1 MNLYFR
7 LFSLILS
14 ILFKPRKLT
23 LLESSILT
31 GRVWPTDLDN
41 NLHMNNGRYLTL
53 MDLGRFDLVVRVGF
67 LPSILKNHWFPVLGA
82 SRISYF
88 RPLKPFHFYSL
99 KTRLVAWDE
108 KWLYLCQEFESD
120 GKLSARAYVQ
130 GLFLAPEGKVSTADL
145 FRVIDFRESSP
156 PLPEDLAEWRRP
168 IQGASTPPSDRG

>member
-7 LFSLILS
+7 LFALIFS
-14 ILFKPRKLT
+14 IFFKPRRLT
-23 LLESSILT
+23 MMDTSVLT

-53 MDLGRFDLVVRVGF
+53 MDLGRFDLVVRAGF

-88 RPLKPFHFYSL
+88 RPLKPFHTYAL

-108 KWLYLCQEFESD
+108 KWLYLCQEFESG

-130 GLFLAPEGKVSTADL
+130 GLFLAPEGKVPTADL
-145 FRVIDFRESSP
+145 FRVIDFQETAP
-156 PLPEDLAEWRRP
+156 PFHEDLAEWRRP
-168 IQGASTPPSDRG
+168 AQGPSTSLPDRG